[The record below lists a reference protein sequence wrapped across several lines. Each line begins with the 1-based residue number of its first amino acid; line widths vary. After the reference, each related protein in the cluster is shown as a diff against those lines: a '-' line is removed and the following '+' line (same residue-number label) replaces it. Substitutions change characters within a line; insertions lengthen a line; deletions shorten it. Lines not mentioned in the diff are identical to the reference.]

1 MLHPS
6 DPGSRRCAPEDF
18 GRLTGLSCL
27 PRRAP
32 ASRAAGPGGGCCSHA
47 GGAVAAGGAGCCGGG
62 ARPGIVGVGAAHC
75 LRHRPLRQADAAG
88 ARAYVLE
95 FRLGQGRARACAERG
110 GRGQWR
116 HAVWPVGKIL
126 PWELGQSP
134 AVLRFW
140 QSPEAAAAKPHP
152 ASAVSGCLGRTDAS
166 VLQPCNPSGQRSVS
180 NPAAA
185 RVGQDSLQCPEHHPK
200 PAQQTKRPVA
210 YGPMAPPFWLQ
221 QPQHPQQIQQ
231 LQQLGP
237 LSGRLAS
244 RSSCQTPGSASV
256 CTVIVAAFGFAPML
270 GHWQDL
276 GNASM
281 GSRPQPARPR
291 VPHVALPD
299 APRVLPPRA
308 RCRGC
313 GDWRSPT

>member
-1 MLHPS
+1 MCPPRLREADGTVVFAAQSARKQGCWPGGRMLRSRGGCGRCGWRWMLRRRGAPWHRRSGSSSLPS
-6 DPGSRRCAPEDF
+6 APPATPSRRCRCASLCSRVQAGSGQGP
-18 GRLTGLSCL
+18 RLRGA
-27 PRRAP
+27 RRAGTVE
-32 ASRAAGPGGGCCSHA
+32 ACC
-47 GGAVAAGGAGCCGGG
+47 
-62 ARPGIVGVGAAHC
+62 
-75 LRHRPLRQADAAG
+75 L
-88 ARAYVLE
+88 
-95 FRLGQGRARACAERG
+95 ACR
-110 GRGQWR
+110 
-116 HAVWPVGKIL
+116 KIL

-134 AVLRFW
+134 AALRFW

-166 VLQPCNPSGQRSVS
+166 VLQLCNPSGQRSVS

-185 RVGQDSLQCPEHHPK
+185 RVGQDSLQRPGHHPK

-210 YGPMAPPFWLQ
+210 YGPIAPPFWLQ